1 MKSYHNRRAT
11 PSKGQSNFGL
21 SLGSLASAGKLFKG
35 IRGTVGLV
43 AAMLI
48 LNFGVISYHGD
59 PRELFGLVGGETA
72 EAAEA
77 AEQATPKV
85 EPQLTEVIQKPP
97 KPVKALE
104 ELSKPTSEPAEQES
118 AKTAVTESTQE
129 SNAVKISG
137 DKKSLNEALASLA
150 ETYNFEET
158 LPQSEKHR
166 RVETFRLKRNEM
178 PSDALL
184 ARGFSREEIARAFAA
199 ISDHV
204 DFRRISPRCNF
215 ATAQE
220 GPRLVE
226 LEISCS
232 RVERSRASLDADG
245 QWVGAKEEVPIVTTE
260 EIVSGTIESSLWG
273 ALTAQGESVALV
285 TQLVDIFSWDIDF
298 YSEIHKGDNF
308 KVLVEKQFA
317 GDDFVGYGDVLGA
330 EFSAAGETYRAFYN
344 DAEERSGYF
353 DETGNSMEKMLLKS
367 PLKYAANITSR
378 FGRRRHPVLGY
389 TRMHKGVDYGVPT
402 GTPIWSVGEGRIV
415 RAGLNGGYGK
425 FVEIKHANGWVSRY
439 AHLSRIDV
447 KRGQKVKQKDIIG
460 AVGST
465 GMSTGPH
472 LHYELLREG
481 THVNPQSQ
489 KFKRGKPLSGAALQ
503 RYLDSVLRVSN
514 RLDSTGVATSSSDV
528 SEKG

>member
-1 MKSYHNRRAT
+1 MKSYHHRRSSPDT
-11 PSKGQSNFGL
+11 SKRSGGGLEALIGAAQLFRGFG
-21 SLGSLASAGKLFKG
+21 
-35 IRGTVGLV
+35 GTVALV
-43 AAMLI
+43 AGMLL

-59 PRELFGLVGGETA
+59 PRELFGLVGGER
-72 EAAEA
+72 AEA
-77 AEQATPKV
+77 AEQPKTEPKPAV
-85 EPQLTEVIQKPP
+85 ETKTELSPVVEAEPAQEKPP
-97 KPVKALE
+97 MVESPAKVTKLSEETMQPEMQVK
-104 ELSKPTSEPAEQES
+104 
-118 AKTAVTESTQE
+118 VR
-129 SNAVKISG
+129 G
-137 DKKSLNEALASLA
+137 DKKSLSAALASLS
-150 ETYNFEET
+150 ETYSFEAT
-158 LPQSEKHR
+158 LPQHEKG
-166 RVETFRLKRNEM
+166 RVVSSFQLKRNEM

-184 ARGFSREEIARAFAA
+184 ERGFSREEIARAFSA
-199 ISDHV
+199 ISEHV
-204 DFRRISPRCNF
+204 DFRRISPRCKF
-215 ATAQE
+215 ATAKE
-220 GPRLVE
+220 SGRLVE
-226 LEISCS
+226 LEIACS
-232 RVERSRASLDADG
+232 RVERSRALLGQDG
-245 QWVGAKEEVPIVTTE
+245 QWTGVKEEVPIVTTE
-260 EIVSGTIESSLWG
+260 ALVSGTIESSLWG

-298 YSEIHKGDNF
+298 YSEIHKGDHF

-330 EFSAAGETYRAFYN
+330 EFAAAGETYRAFYH
-344 DAEERSGYF
+344 DAEERAGYF
-353 DETGNSMEKMLLKS
+353 DESGSSMEKMLLKS

-402 GTPIWSVGEGRIV
+402 GTPIWSVGEGRIL

-447 KRGQKVKQKDIIG
+447 RRGQKVKQKDIIG

-481 THVNPQSQ
+481 RHVNPQSQ
-489 KFKRGKPLSGAALQ
+489 KFKRGKPLSGNALE
-503 RYLDSVLRVSN
+503 RYLEAVNRVSD
-514 RLDSTGVATSSSDV
+514 RLDSLGVATSSADV

>member
-1 MKSYHNRRAT
+1 MKSYHHRRTSPKSPAK
-11 PSKGQSNFGL
+11 SGVGFE
-21 SLGSLASAGKLFKG
+21 SLASTAQLFKG
-35 IRGTVGLV
+35 VGGTIALVVGMLV
-43 AAMLI
+43 

-59 PRELFGLVGGETA
+59 PRELFGIVGGEPA
-72 EAAEA
+72 EAAEETKPESKPSTGSEEVQ
-77 AEQATPKV
+77 AEPKATPKV
-85 EPQLTEVIQKPP
+85 EFTT
-97 KPVKALE
+97 A
-104 ELSKPTSEPAEQES
+104 PTQ
-118 AKTAVTESTQE
+118 
-129 SNAVKISG
+129 
-137 DKKSLNEALASLA
+137 KSLNPKQATEQEEKGLKVRGDRKSLSDALASLS
-150 ETYNFEET
+150 ETYRFADT
-158 LPQSEKHR
+158 LPLAEQSR
-166 RVETFRLKRNEM
+166 SVNTFKLKRNEM

-184 ARGFSREEIARAFAA
+184 ARGFNREEIARAFSA
-199 ISDHV
+199 ISEHV
-204 DFRRISPRCNF
+204 DFRRISPRCSF
-215 ATAQE
+215 ATAKE
-220 GPRLVE
+220 GGRLVE

-232 RVERSRASLDADG
+232 RVERSRAVLEKDG
-245 QWVGAKEEVPIVTTE
+245 LWSGVKEEVPIVTTE
-260 EIVSGTIESSLWG
+260 ELVSGTIESSLWG

-298 YSEIHKGDNF
+298 YSEIHKGDHF

-330 EFSAAGETYRAFYN
+330 EFAAAGETYRAFYN

-353 DETGNSMEKMLLKS
+353 DASGSSMEKMLLKS

-402 GTPIWSVGEGRIV
+402 GTPIWSVGEGRIL

-481 THVNPQSQ
+481 QHVNPQSQ
-489 KFKRGKPLSGAALQ
+489 KFKRGKPLSGDALE
-503 RYLDSVLRVSN
+503 RYLESVARVSD
-514 RLDSTGVATSSSDV
+514 RLDSLGVATSNSDV